1 MFASQLKQYQE
12 DLILILMNII
22 IFRVSQKK
30 NLYSHK
36 TNLKKL
42 ERTNM
47 YTEVEEY
54 LKAGK
59 PFRVQVTPEQS
70 KELQKL
76 CFKYEIPW
84 DDNEKIIQLT
94 ERNWL
99 FIDNCIQAGY
109 YDDILFYK
117 KYYKIKLKEKDTVMQ
132 VNTTM
137 TKEKITELLNAFG
150 RDIEF
155 EVKLEDNWST
165 LEKGINLRE
174 FMAYLRDYEVR
185 TKVKH
190 EYVPWE
196 TVEEV
201 LPHMGKVIKR
211 KDYHFYE
218 TIYFMGSTSD
228 GLTIQGWTAKK
239 FFETYKFADGTP
251 CGKLKQ

>member
-1 MFASQLKQYQE
+1 
-12 DLILILMNII
+12 
-22 IFRVSQKK
+22 
-30 NLYSHK
+30 
-36 TNLKKL
+36 
-42 ERTNM
+42 M

-70 KELQKL
+70 KEVQKL
-76 CFKYEIPW
+76 CFKYGVAWKNNRETILYLSKPW
-84 DDNEKIIQLT
+84 LYIEDNL
-94 ERNWL
+94 L
-99 FIDNCIQAGY
+99 FWASTWDNPRY
-109 YDDILFYK
+109 HNHPE
-117 KYYKIKLKEKDTVMQ
+117 IKLKEKD
-132 VNTTM
+132 TTM

-150 RDIEF
+150 TGIEF

-165 LEKGINLRE
+165 LEKDINLRE

-185 TKVKH
+185 IKAKP

-211 KDYHFYE
+211 KDILFYE
-218 TIYFMGSTSD
+218 TIYFMGPTSD
-228 GLTIQGWTAKK
+228 GLTIQGWSAKK
-239 FFETYKFADGTP
+239 FFETYKFVDGAP